1 VSGLAHYLEDEGIAT
16 TIVSLVK
23 VHSEKTRPP
32 RSLWVPY
39 DLGRP
44 LGAPSEPDEQRR
56 ILTSALSLL
65 ERTDGPCLLEDFANP
80 QEDLADDTWVCPAP
94 LPDPADIEAGQMVQ
108 ALKSELAIIKPLYDK
123 ARQETGRTT
132 VGLATLGVMDLPDF
146 IEVMMRGE
154 IPPGSRS
161 GSQGG
166 FALGFELRFA
176 VDDLKA
182 MYFEAAAW
190 GPGSPSAEQLTNW
203 FWRMSVAARL
213 LWALSGVLR
222 RCEDPA
228 LKFIGGNFLI
238 PAEQVGIMKTL

>member
-1 VSGLAHYLEDEGIAT
+1 MSGLAHYLEDEGIAT

-39 DLGRP
+39 VLGRP
-44 LGAPSEPDEQRR
+44 LGAPNAPDEQRR
-56 ILTSALSLL
+56 ILTSALALL

-80 QEDLADDTWVCPAP
+80 QEDLADDTWVCPAA
-94 LPDPADIEAGQMVQ
+94 LPDPSDIEVDQMVA
-108 ALKSELAIIKPLYDK
+108 ALKTELAIIKPLYDK
-123 ARQETGRTT
+123 AIQETGRTT
-132 VGLATLGVMDLPDF
+132 VGLATLGVADLPDF
-146 IEVMMRGE
+146 IAAMMRGE
-154 IPPGSRS
+154 IPAGSQV

-182 MYFEAAAW
+182 MYLEAAAW
-190 GPGSPSAEQLTNW
+190 GPGSPSEEQLLSW
-203 FWRMSVAARL
+203 FWRTSVAARL
-213 LWALSGVLR
+213 LWALSGVMR
-222 RCEDPA
+222 RSEDPA

-238 PAEQVGIMKTL
+238 PAEQVGFMKTL

>member
-1 VSGLAHYLEDEGIAT
+1 MSGLAHYLEDEGIAT

-44 LGAPSEPDEQRR
+44 LGAPNDPGEQRR
-56 ILTSALSLL
+56 ILASALALL
-65 ERTDGPCLLEDFANP
+65 EKSDGPCLLEDFADP
-80 QEDLADDTWVCPAP
+80 QEDLTDDTWVCPVS
-94 LPDPADIEAGQMVQ
+94 LPCPANIGVDQMVE
-108 ALKSELAIIKPLYDK
+108 ALKSELAIIKPLYDR
-123 ARQETGRTT
+123 ALQETGRTT
-132 VGLATLGVMDLPDF
+132 VGLATLAVEDLPDF

-154 IPPGSRS
+154 TPPGSPT

-182 MYFEAAAW
+182 MYLEAAAC
-190 GPGSPSAEQLTNW
+190 GPGSPSAEQLLSW
-203 FWRMSVAARL
+203 FWRESVAARL

-222 RCEDPA
+222 RSEDPA

-238 PAEQVGIMKTL
+238 PAEQVGVMRAL